1 MNDLASIA
9 KALLEEGKGIYAADE
24 SPASADKRLQA
35 HGEKPGALSRWEFRD
50 LFLATPGIEEYLT
63 GVILHEETLFQTAD
77 SDDSFSKVLRDR
89 GIAPGIK
96 VDEGTEP
103 FPGSADEVITKGL
116 IGLPERLADYR
127 DKHEARFT
135 KWRAVIKIDGDRL
148 PTSAAILENARRL
161 ATYAKNVQEAGMV
174 PIVEPEVL
182 YDGTHS
188 RVRSR
193 EVIETTLKTTISAL
207 IDNAVDPH
215 ALIVKTS
222 MALSGKETKR
232 MDTPEEVAK
241 DTVAALK
248 AAVPPDVAGVIFLS
262 GGQTPEQSIANLK
275 AIRAEAK
282 AVGVAWPLTFS
293 FSRAFQE
300 DALDIWAGKDENV
313 EAAREAFRKRLKEAC
328 DALAG

>member
-9 KALLEEGKGIYAADE
+9 KALLASGKGIFAADE
-24 SPASADKRLQA
+24 SPTSADKRLSS

-77 SDDSFSKVLRDR
+77 NDVSFSKLLRGR
-89 GIAPGIK
+89 GIIPGIK

-103 FPGSADEVITKGL
+103 LPGNPDELITKGL

-127 DKHEARFT
+127 DRHEAGFT

-148 PTSAAILENARRL
+148 PSSAALVENAKRL
-161 ATYAKNVQEAGMV
+161 ATYARNVQEAGMV

-182 YDGTHS
+182 YDGSHS
-188 RVRSR
+188 RLRSK
-193 EVIETTLKTTISAL
+193 EVIEQTLTTVISAL
-207 IDNAVDPH
+207 VDNAVDLGG
-215 ALIVKTS
+215 LIVKTS

-232 MDTPEEVAK
+232 IDAPEDVAK
-241 DTVAALK
+241 DTVAALMS
-248 AAVPPDVAGVIFLS
+248 AVPKEVAGVVFLS
-262 GGQTPEQSIANLK
+262 GGQTPEQSMANLA
-275 AIRAEAK
+275 AIEKEAK
-282 AVGVAWPLTFS
+282 AMHAPWPLTFS
-293 FSRAFQE
+293 FSRAFQD
-300 DALDIWAGKDENV
+300 DALDIWQGKDENV

-328 DALAG
+328 ATLAG